1 MTRLTRGDLI
11 RLYKTIHTW
20 TGIVAGL
27 ALFIAFYAG
36 ALTMFKEPLARWAS
50 PPAAALTPLDRVDEL
65 ITRTLAARP
74 DARKDFTLHLGDGRG
89 VPGRLSWQKSRQDES
104 PWTAELTGGGEL
116 EIVQRSPSALA
127 QIVDFLHRTAGIP
140 GDLDIGTAFTGV
152 MSALYLLALV
162 SGVVVVVPS
171 LVKDFFALRL
181 GPNLK
186 RLWLDAH
193 NLVGIVSLPFHMV
206 IALTSVVFGLHDTIY
221 DSLDAVVY
229 EGRLRQVMRASSPF
243 NAVRPDER
251 PAAMLPHQEL
261 IARVVAMEPGFRP
274 VSLQYREGGTR
285 GALVRVWG
293 HDPRHLVRGKGFA
306 VVSPVT
312 GEVVNTEYLP
322 GHQGPWSATVA
333 SFFSLHFGSFGGAPI
348 RWSYFFLGLAGAFL
362 FYSGNLLWIE
372 TRRRTQRREG
382 GPVEQPHSVSL
393 MAAATVGICLGC
405 VCGLSLTIAAGQW
418 LPGRVEDVNAWHRG
432 LYYALFLGSVAWAV
446 ARGAARAGSDLL
458 WLAAAT
464 TVAIPLTAL
473 LARTVPELAL
483 GPVMEG
489 EFGVELVALCGALC
503 FAALARAA
511 GRRAANGPRDSIW
524 SAAGPCPLP
533 VEGK

>member
-65 ITRTLAARP
+65 IARTLAARP
-74 DARKDFTLHLGDGRG
+74 DAGKDFTLHLGDGRG

-104 PWTAELTGGGEL
+104 PWVAELTGDGDL

-162 SGVVVVVPS
+162 SGVVVLLPS

-206 IALTSVVFGLHDTIY
+206 IALTSVVFGLHDAIY

-251 PAAMLPHQEL
+251 PAAMLSHQEL
-261 IARVVAMEPGFRP
+261 IARVVAMEPGFQP

-322 GHQGPWSATVA
+322 GHQGAWSATVA

-372 TRRRTQRREG
+372 TRRKTQRREG
-382 GPVEQPHSVSL
+382 GPVEQPRSVSL

-473 LARTVPELAL
+473 LARTVPELGL
-483 GPVMEG
+483 GQVMEG

-503 FAALARAA
+503 FATLARAA
-511 GRRAANGPRDSIW
+511 RRRAANGPRDSIW

-533 VEGK
+533 VEGT